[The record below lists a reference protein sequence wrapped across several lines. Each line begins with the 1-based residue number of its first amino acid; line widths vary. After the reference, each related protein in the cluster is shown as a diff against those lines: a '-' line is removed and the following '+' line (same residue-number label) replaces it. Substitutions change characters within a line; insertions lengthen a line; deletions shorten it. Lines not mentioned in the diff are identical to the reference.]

1 MSLRCHHVNPQN
13 DSSRG
18 GISAPRGLFQLQG
31 DAAERGEVEKDGLL
45 VRFEWDK
52 HPVPPQGR
60 LGYQRATIVFP
71 DWHFGL
77 PCLCF

>member
-1 MSLRCHHVNPQN
+1 MLTHKMTAPEEEFQPQ
-13 DSSRG
+13 G
-18 GISAPRGLFQLQG
+18 GLFQLQG

-71 DWHFGL
+71 AWHFSL
-77 PCLCF
+77 PCPCF